1 MFKLNLGLLDY
12 LVNDLKI
19 ITEEWQFWLL
29 NIGFVLL
36 GITVAYL
43 LGSINTAIVI
53 SKVFYHDDIR
63 KYGSGNAG
71 LTNMLRTYGKG
82 AAGLTL
88 LGDMLKTALAILFTG
103 CLFGFHYMGGISLN
117 DGYCYMAGLF
127 AVVGHVFPI
136 YYGFKGGKGVLVT
149 ATMALILTPI
159 PFLFLLAIFIIVVAL
174 SKYVSLGS
182 VTAAVLYPVAVN
194 AYINIFLSGKA
205 PAILVFHGLS
215 GASGSWLDFVKFAAQ
230 GYVVAALDS
239 RGQGGFSED
248 VGGVPGTTFSTPFM
262 RGFDGEPRDLHCCDL
277 FLDTAQL
284 AKVVMGLDFVDETR
298 VAATGGS
305 QGGALTLACAS
316 LVPSLKLCAPTYPYL
331 CDYKRVW
338 EMDLAKGAYDGI
350 RYYLRSYDPTHAH
363 IDEFFTKL
371 GYIDLQFLAPRI
383 KAKVYMS
390 TGLMD
395 TTCPPSTQFA
405 AFNKITAEK
414 TVEIYPD
421 FGHEGLKGSDERIYN
436 FICENL

>member
-1 MFKLNLGLLDY
+1 MP
-12 LVNDLKI
+12 LV
-19 ITEEWQFWLL
+19 
-29 NIGFVLL
+29 
-36 GITVAYL
+36 
-43 LGSINTAIVI
+43 
-53 SKVFYHDDIR
+53 
-63 KYGSGNAG
+63 
-71 LTNMLRTYGKG
+71 
-82 AAGLTL
+82 
-88 LGDMLKTALAILFTG
+88 DMPLEKLKTYQGRNPKPADFDEFWDAALEEVAAIDPKAEFIPYELQSNVAEFYE
-103 CLFGFHYMGGISLN
+103 LKFISTR
-117 DGYCYMAGLF
+117 GAK
-127 AVVGHVFPI
+127 I
-136 YYGFKGGKGVLVT
+136 YAKFIKPKN
-149 ATMALILTPI
+149 LT
-159 PFLFLLAIFIIVVAL
+159 
-174 SKYVSLGS
+174 
-182 VTAAVLYPVAVN
+182 
-194 AYINIFLSGKA
+194 GKA

-215 GASGSWLDFVKFAAQ
+215 GASGGWLDFVKFAAQ

-316 LVPSLKLCAPTYPYL
+316 LVPSLKICAPTFPYL

-338 EMDLAKGAYDGI
+338 EMDLAKGAYEGI
-350 RYYLRSYDPTHAH
+350 RYYLRSFDPTHER

-405 AFNKITAEK
+405 AFNKITADK
-414 TVEIYPD
+414 KVEIYPD
-421 FGHEGLKGSDERIYN
+421 FGHEGLKGSDERIYK